1 MLGFCLLILYTHIDT
16 YIHIYIYDIY
26 IYMYIYFMIY
36 IYIPQRIQVCP
47 KERITPIE
55 SYSEDGIGTPQS
67 CSIGMGLDI

>member
-16 YIHIYIYDIY
+16 YIHIYIFMIY

-36 IYIPQRIQVCP
+36 IYP
-47 KERITPIE
+47 KESRYVLRKGPIE